1 MIVDHGQHA
10 PVIITGTTGKRVI
23 YFGSGDAAGCVC
35 GGRCQKCRGGLRG
48 HIGAFGA
55 NGPDTGAVLA
65 AEEALQ
71 GAPSGWSG
79 IGRAVAVGV
88 ATGTLLYVA
97 TRLVDSLLGFRR

>member
-1 MIVDHGQHA
+1 MIATHREFRQLNGLEGEDRWGVYRQ
-10 PVIITGTTGKRVI
+10 
-23 YFGSGDAAGCVC
+23 FGGERCVC

-55 NGPDTGAVLA
+55 IGPDTGAVLA

-71 GAPSGWSG
+71 RAPSGWSG

-97 TRLVDSLLGFRR
+97 THLVDSLLGFRR